1 MAQVKKESVRQAI
14 LDSAFELIIRQ
25 GYAATTLAQIAR
37 GAGIATSNVY
47 VYFESKLGIL
57 FALSRPWLL
66 DQLER
71 LEAGAGDRST
81 SPASSRDRLRRILL
95 TAWDDLPSRDGG
107 FAYNVMQALSSVTP
121 QDRYST
127 NLLTTVLARVSQLI
141 RDCLPDGHPRRDD
154 SDHLAYVVWMAFD
167 GFAIN
172 RTLSG
177 RPEGLDRMVDLYCD
191 IILGVGPAM
200 AVDAA
205 PARLADRR

>member
-14 LDSAFELIIRQ
+14 LDSAFELITRQ

-71 LEAGAGDRST
+71 LEAGAGDYST
-81 SPASSRDRLRRILL
+81 SRDRLRGILL
-95 TAWDDLPSRDGG
+95 TVWDDLPSRDGG

-127 NLLTTVLARVSQLI
+127 DLLTTVLARVSQLI
-141 RDCLPDGHPRRDD
+141 RGCLPDGHPRRGD

-177 RPEGLDRMVDLYCD
+177 RPEGLDRMVELYCD
-191 IILGVGPAM
+191 IILGSEPAM
-200 AVDAA
+200 AADAA
-205 PARLADRR
+205 SGRLAQRR